1 MDRNFLHISSGFPS
15 AVLTR
20 KEGENGGSMDTG
32 GGTAFVLR
40 MGVPENLAAQEEKAR
55 GMYGLSV
62 QGNGPVPRRNG
73 APRRH

>member
-1 MDRNFLHISSGFPS
+1 
-15 AVLTR
+15 
-20 KEGENGGSMDTG
+20 MDTG

-55 GMYGLSV
+55 GMYWLSV

-73 APRRH
+73 VPRRH

>member
-1 MDRNFLHISSGFPS
+1 
-15 AVLTR
+15 
-20 KEGENGGSMDTG
+20 MDTG

-40 MGVPENLAAQEEKAR
+40 MGVPENLAAPEEKAR
-55 GMYGLSV
+55 GMHGLSV